1 MTTTTTS
8 RTDEARWRAALVRDA
23 RADGEFVIAV
33 RTTGVYCRPS
43 CPAKRPKRENV
54 RFYKTPAE
62 AERAGFRACKRCKPQ
77 VERFEPQVD
86 LVARVCHHID
96 THLDLS
102 LTLARLAEVA
112 NVSPHHLQRTFKRLI
127 GISPGQYV
135 KSRRVA
141 SLRRELRNGHSVT
154 SAMYDAGYGS
164 SSRLYEGASGELGMT
179 PATYRKGG
187 RGMTIGYTIVDC
199 YLGRLLVA
207 ATERGTC
214 AVSIGNNDAVLEA
227 TLHAD
232 FPTAT
237 IARDDRGL
245 AANVE
250 AVLAYLDGREPDGAL
265 PLDTQ
270 ATAFQRQVWEQLQAI
285 PLGETRSYG
294 EIASAIG
301 KPKAARAVGRACATN
316 PVPIVVPC
324 HRAVGG
330 DGTLTGYRWGTD
342 IKRALIEHE
351 REIAEG
357 RDA

>member
-1 MTTTTTS
+1 MTTTTNK
-8 RTDEARWRAALVRDA
+8 TDEARWRSALARDE

-33 RTTGVYCRPS
+33 RTTGIYCRPS
-43 CPAKRPKRENV
+43 CAARRPKRENV
-54 RFYKTPAE
+54 RFYRTPAE
-62 AERAGFRACKRCKPQ
+62 AEGAGFRACKRCQPQ
-77 VERFEPQVD
+77 LERFEPQVD

-102 LTLARLAEVA
+102 LTLTELADVA
-112 NVSPHHLQRTFKRLI
+112 GVSPHHLQRTFKRVI

-164 SSRLYEGASGELGMT
+164 SSRLYEGASRELGMT

-187 RGMTIGYTIVDC
+187 RGMAIGYTIVDC

-227 TLHAD
+227 ALHAD
-232 FPTAT
+232 FPAAT
-237 IARDDRGL
+237 IARDEHGL
-245 AANVE
+245 DAHVE

-270 ATAFQRQVWEQLQAI
+270 ATAFQRQVWEQLRAI
-285 PLGETRSYG
+285 PLGETRTYG
-294 EIASAIG
+294 EIAAAIG
-301 KPKAARAVGRACATN
+301 RPKAARAVGRACATN

-324 HRAVGG
+324 HRAIGG
-330 DGTLTGYRWGTD
+330 SGKLTGYRWGVD
-342 IKRALIEHE
+342 IKDALLARE

-357 RDA
+357 RDG